1 MYYEFVSN
9 KCLITVSLITIY
21 PFSWDIGPKGDVRD
35 VFHSLT
41 SEIATQIPLDLLLK
55 EFLGQGI
62 ILAPTSA

>member
-21 PFSWDIGPKGDVRD
+21 PFSWAIGAKGDVRD

-62 ILAPTSA
+62 ILAPTSG